1 MRVDI
6 LTLFPDMF
14 ADVFEHGIVR
24 RARKADLLRIE
35 VHDLTRWSDGRFQ
48 RADDA
53 PYGGGPGMVMR
64 VEPLVAGVEAI
75 RGLDPAPPRT
85 LLLSP
90 RGRPLDQV
98 FVADLAA
105 EARLLLVAGRYE
117 GVDERF
123 LGLTGAEEIS
133 VGDYVLS
140 GGEIP
145 AMIVVDAVTRL
156 LPGAVGDSESVVRE
170 SFRDGLL
177 EHAHYTRPAEFRGAR
192 VPPVLL
198 SGNHAAVRRFRRE
211 ESVALTRD
219 RRPDLYA
226 AWARSGS
233 SGPASAPPPSPFAA
247 APEATPRETK
257 PQETSHD
264 AHRSPIR

>member
-6 LTLFPDMF
+6 LTLFPGMF
-14 ADVFEHGIVR
+14 AEVFRHGIVR
-24 RARKADLLRIE
+24 RAREADLLRIE
-35 VHDLTRWSDGRFQ
+35 VHGLTRWTSGRFQ
-48 RADDA
+48 LADDA

-75 RGLDPAPPRT
+75 RGLDPAPPRVA
-85 LLLSP
+85 LLSP
-90 RGRPLDQV
+90 RGRPLDQGLV
-98 FVADLAA
+98 SELAA
-105 EARLLLVAGRYE
+105 EPRLLLVAGRYE

-123 LGLTGAEEIS
+123 LDLSGAEEIS

-145 AMIVVDAVTRL
+145 AMVLVDAVARL

-170 SFRDGLL
+170 SFSDGLL

-198 SGNHAAVRRFRRE
+198 SGDHAAVRRFRRE
-211 ESVALTRD
+211 QSVALTRE

-226 AWARSGS
+226 AWVRSGPGSRDS
-233 SGPASAPPPSPFAA
+233 SF
-247 APEATPRETK
+247 
-257 PQETSHD
+257 QETT
-264 AHRSPIR
+264 P